1 MKQTHIYILLFAVF
15 IGFLSSCSTQKN
27 TGATRAYHQM
37 KTKYNIY
44 FNGQVAFDE
53 GEKAI
58 REANEDDYSAILNL
72 YPVSNHK
79 AAEASASQM
88 DKTIEKCRKCIKLHS
103 IKARP
108 KINYKK
114 QKDPKYQAWLKQEEF
129 NNQMGN
135 AWLMLGI
142 AEFHKGDFLGSIST
156 FNYIARHYAY
166 DKDMVARCQL
176 WVARA
181 YGEMGW
187 LYEAE
192 DALRKVQVD
201 NLDRKH
207 ASLYSAVSADI
218 LLKTKQY
225 NEAVP
230 FIKIALKDED
240 RKGNRPRFMFVL
252 GQIYQMQGNR
262 TEARDAYAKVLK
274 MQPSNEMDFNAR
286 LRRAQ
291 LEDNLS
297 TAVKDLTKMA
307 RQDKNKDELD
317 QIYGAIGNVYLAR
330 KDTARALEN
339 YELAIEKST
348 QNGLNKA
355 AVLITAGD
363 IYYTQ
368 RNYIKAGPCYK
379 EATQIISSENEQY
392 TRIQRLSETLDEL
405 VVEYNTVLLQD
416 SLQRLAMLTPEEQ
429 RVVVDS
435 IIARLVRA
443 EEEEKA
449 RAEQAARDAEN
460 DTGPRS
466 VNTTNMLGNAGA
478 GAAAW
483 YFYNPQLI
491 RSGKQAFRTQ
501 WGNRTLEDNWRRL
514 SKASTSSFM
523 DTPPEEDEEQA
534 LSTDSIGTDS
544 IKNTVQETTETDNH
558 KPEYYL
564 QQIPK
569 TDEDFRQSN
578 LLIANALY
586 NMVYIYRDK
595 VGDRTLSDETFR
607 EFCRRFPRD
616 ERLLDLYY
624 MQYLTALKEH
634 RDADAEQYKQDIL
647 TLFPESNEAK
657 IVSQPDYFDRLRHMA
672 IEQDS
677 LYEATYKEYT
687 QSHFAAVK
695 ANKAYAE
702 EHYPL
707 TPLMPRFL
715 FLNAIAVAKTDGQ
728 DAFIEQLRDMVV
740 RYPESELSAMAKNM
754 LAMMGQGMESQ
765 TTGDMASLQDRR
777 ATEQTEQ
784 QVQDTVVQ
792 FSADRSLPSLVLLT
806 MPQDEKTLNS
816 VLYQVA
822 LYNFS
827 QFMIKDFDLKTI
839 PAFNT
844 EQSALQVSG
853 FENMDEAEW
862 YCDLLRNN
870 ADLTEVFSSNH
881 VQFISI
887 TTDNMQLIGTHFSV
901 DEYRTWLLGQTSS
914 K

>member
-1 MKQTHIYILLFAVF
+1 MRRSRVYIAILVGF
-15 IGFLSSCSTQKN
+15 IGLMTSCSTQKN
-27 TGATRAYHQM
+27 TWATRNYHRM

-58 REANEDDYSAILNL
+58 RDANEDDYSTILNL

-79 AAEASASQM
+79 AAESAASQM

-108 KINYKK
+108 KVDPKK
-114 QKDPKYQAWLKQEEF
+114 KKDPKYQAWLQQEEF

-135 AWLMLGI
+135 AWLLLGM
-142 AEFHKGDFLGSIST
+142 AEFHKGDFLGSVST
-156 FNYIARHYAY
+156 FNYIARHYSA

-181 YGEMGW
+181 YAEMGW

-192 DALRKVQVD
+192 DALNKVQVD
-201 NLDRKH
+201 NLTRKH
-207 ASLYSAVSADI
+207 APLYSAVSADI

-225 NEAVP
+225 KEAIP
-230 FIKIALKDED
+230 FIKIAMPEEK
-240 RKGNRPRFMFVL
+240 RNGNRPRFQFVL
-252 GQIYQMQGNR
+252 GQLYQQQGDNK
-262 TEARDAYAKVLK
+262 AAHNAYTQVLK

-286 LRRAQ
+286 LRRAE
-291 LEDNLS
+291 LDDNR
-297 TAVKDLTKMA
+297 ANAIKELTKMA
-307 RQDKNKDELD
+307 RQDKNKDRLD
-317 QIYGAIGNVYLAR
+317 QIYGVIGDVYLAHR
-330 KDTARALEN
+330 DTVKALEY

-363 IYYTQ
+363 IYYDQ

-379 EATQIISSENEQY
+379 EATQIISAESEQY
-392 TRIQRLSETLDEL
+392 ARIQRRSETLDEL

-449 RAEQAARDAEN
+449 LAEQAAREAEN
-460 DTGPRS
+460 DAGPRS
-466 VNTTNMLGNAGA
+466 VNTTNMLGGGA
-478 GAAAW
+478 SSGAW
-483 YFYNPQLI
+483 YFYNPQLV
-491 RSGKQAFRTQ
+491 RSGKQTFRTQ
-501 WGNRTLEDNWRRL
+501 WGNRSLEDNWRRL
-514 SKASTSSFM
+514 SKAATSTFT
-523 DTPPEEDEEQA
+523 DTPEEDDEDA
-534 LSTDSIGTDS
+534 LSPDSIGVDS
-544 IKNTVQETTETDNH
+544 TKTTVQVPQETDNH

-569 TDEDFRQSN
+569 TDGDFQQSN
-578 LLIANALY
+578 TLIANALY

-595 VGDRTLSDETFR
+595 VGDRALSDETFR

-616 ERLLDLYY
+616 ARLVDLYY
-624 MQYLTALKEH
+624 MQYLTALKEK
-634 RDADAEQYKQDIL
+634 RDADAEEYRQQIL
-647 TLFPESNEAK
+647 ALFPESNEAM

-672 IEQDS
+672 VEQDS

-687 QSHFAAVK
+687 QGHFAAVK

-707 TPLMPRFL
+707 SPLMPRFL

-728 DAFIEQLRDMVV
+728 DAFVEQLRDMVN

-765 TTGDMASLQDRR
+765 TDGTMASLQDRR
-777 ATEQTEQ
+777 ATEQTEEQ
-784 QVQDTVVQ
+784 AQDTVVQ
-792 FSADRSLPSLVLLT
+792 FDTDRAQPSQVVLV
-806 MPQDEKTLNS
+806 MPQDEKLLNQI
-816 VLYQVA
+816 LYEVA
-822 LYNFS
+822 LFNFT
-827 QFMIKDFDLKTI
+827 QFMIKDFDLKAV
-839 PAFNT
+839 PAFAPG
-844 EQSALQVSG
+844 QSALQVSG
-853 FENMDEAEW
+853 FESMDEAEW
-862 YCDLLRNN
+862 YIDMLQKN
-870 ADLTEVFSSNH
+870 ADFIGVFGEKG
-881 VQFISI
+881 VQILCI
-887 TTDNMQLIGTHFSV
+887 TDTNLQLLNTHFTV
-901 DEYRTWLLGQTSS
+901 EEYRAWL
-914 K
+914 KE